1 MKYYRVHSEDI
12 AYLTQQPRGIFTAIY
27 KLVEAKIL
35 SEDEEKEYWR
45 NREYFEKELPVPPF
59 YENGNP
65 QNAITWFKDTVD
77 GNRIYQEME
86 FYRNMA
92 SKYGLKLLMIE
103 CEEIPG
109 DIIYEDDYQIAVIN
123 QKKDL
128 KTRYGTRHRSLQSV
142 PSATGT
148 SVKTPD
154 TNTAVFGGAYIKQQ
168 PGICVPGCCCLKI

>member
-65 QNAITWFKDTVD
+65 QNAITWFKDTEN
-77 GNRIYQEME
+77 GNRIYQELE

-92 SKYGLKLLMIE
+92 SKYGLKLLMTE

-128 KTRYGTRHRSLQSV
+128 KTRV
-142 PSATGT
+142 T
-148 SVKTPD
+148 SV
-154 TNTAVFGGAYIKQQ
+154 
-168 PGICVPGCCCLKI
+168 C